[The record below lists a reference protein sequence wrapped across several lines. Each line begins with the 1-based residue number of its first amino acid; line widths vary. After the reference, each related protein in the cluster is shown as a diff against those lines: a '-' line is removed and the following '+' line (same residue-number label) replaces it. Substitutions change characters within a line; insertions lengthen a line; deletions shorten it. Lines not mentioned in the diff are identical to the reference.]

1 MDWNDDGL
9 EDIIVGDRNGY
20 ITYFRR
26 TGGGAN
32 DLTEEGNLEAGGS
45 TIDVGSNS
53 APVCVY
59 VHADGSRERLDW
71 NEDGL
76 CDMLVGLQGSYPS
89 GSNLRVYLNEGSNSS
104 PVFGGYENISGDY
117 GYRFCPHVVDLN
129 GDGKKDVVAGNYSA
143 NIVYYENVG
152 TNAAPEFGS
161 GENLQAAGSDIELS
175 SGTRLWV
182 DDWNSDGLLDLLVS
196 DYDGYV
202 CVFLQAEEGLEQP
215 ESGRVEDALSMVAA
229 GNPCRGAPAVRLT
242 LPSAM
247 QVEIAVYDC
256 LGRRMGGIE
265 PGGLSAGQH
274 LLDLPVEP
282 AGSGVL
288 FVRCRAGGTTVTE
301 RITVL
306 AP

>member
-9 EDIIVGDRNGY
+9 EDLIVGDRNGY
-20 ITYFRR
+20 IHYFRR
-26 TGGGAN
+26 TGSGVN
-32 DLTEEGNLEAGGS
+32 DLTDEGYVESGGS
-45 TIDVGSNS
+45 AIDVGSNG
-53 APVCVY
+53 APACVY

-89 GSNLRVYLNEGSNSS
+89 GSNLRIYLNEGSNDN
-104 PVFGGYENISGDY
+104 PVFNGYENIPGDY
-117 GYRFCPHVVDLN
+117 GYRFCPQVADLN
-129 GDGKKDVVAGNYSA
+129 GDGKKDVVAGNNDA

-152 TNAAPEFGS
+152 TNASPQFGS
-161 GENLQAAGSDIELS
+161 GVNLQAGGSTIDLYA
-175 SGTRLWV
+175 GTRLWV

-202 CVFLQAEEGLEQP
+202 YVYLQSAEGIAEEASTPLDGIL
-215 ESGRVEDALSMVAA
+215 ALTAVS
-229 GNPCRGAPAVRLT
+229 NPCRGNPSVSLS

-247 QVEIAVYDC
+247 DVELVVYDC
-256 LGRRMGGIE
+256 SGRRLGSIE

-274 LLDLPVEP
+274 LLDLPVQP
-282 AGSGVL
+282 AGSGVI
-288 FVRCRAGGTTVTE
+288 FVTCRAGGTVVTE